1 MGALRPIRTLIR
13 CDVTLGIAVNV
24 TRQKGRLIM
33 EVVKRE
39 GHHQI
44 RVEAIEYEGQPRIDL
59 RLWVFAK
66 QLDKMIPTRRG
77 LSIRLDQLE
86 AIRSDLVDAERTL
99 MKAA

>member
-1 MGALRPIRTLIR
+1 
-13 CDVTLGIAVNV
+13 
-24 TRQKGRLIM
+24 M

-86 AIRSDLVDAERTL
+86 ALRSDLEGCL
-99 MKAA
+99 IGIIYSMIS